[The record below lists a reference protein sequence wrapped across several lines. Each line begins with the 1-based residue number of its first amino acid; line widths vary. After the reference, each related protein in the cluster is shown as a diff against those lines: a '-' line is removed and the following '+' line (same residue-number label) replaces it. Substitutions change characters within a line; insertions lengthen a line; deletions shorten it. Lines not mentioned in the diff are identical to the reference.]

1 MVNLADITR
10 ESGQGAGLAALSR
23 LYGLDQTQT
32 NRAIEA
38 VLPAFTL
45 AFQRLA
51 LNPVAFGELLK
62 AVGSGSYAPFF
73 DNPGQSQAA
82 ASGAAVLNQLFRS
95 PEGAQQVAAKA
106 AALTGVGMQVM
117 QQMMPVLAATIV
129 GGMFRTA
136 SVEGF
141 ADLLRQWGD
150 ALRTAGETLNPPK
163 PQDPWSVWQEAAGR
177 MMGLRPSAPPKPAA
191 PEPTTVLDAWVAMVG
206 AMTGAMPG
214 AALAAAPAPTPEVST
229 LRPAIPPLPEPSFDD
244 DEAEEAVPHDRVPDA
259 PPNETGSGV
268 EPNPFEAVSQ
278 MFETGREVH
287 AQHVAAFQSILDNVW
302 GTGRKA

>member
-23 LYGLDQTQT
+23 LYGLDQTQA

-38 VLPAFTL
+38 LLPAFTL

-51 LNPVAFGELLK
+51 LNPVALGDLLR
-62 AVGSGSYAPFF
+62 AVGSGTYAPFF

-82 ASGAAVLNQLFRS
+82 KQGAAVLDQLFRS
-95 PEGAQQVAAKA
+95 PEGARQVAEQA

-150 ALRTAGETLNPPK
+150 ALRSAGEKLDPPK
-163 PQDPWSVWQEAAGR
+163 PQDPWSAWQDAAGR
-177 MMGLRPSAPPKPAA
+177 MMGLRPTAPPKPAA
-191 PEPTTVLDAWVAMVG
+191 PEPTSVLDAWVAMVG
-206 AMTGAMPG
+206 AMTGASAG
-214 AALAAAPAPTPEVST
+214 AAPAPQKSVAH
-229 LRPAIPPLPEPSFDD
+229 PAVQPIPEPSFDD
-244 DEAEEAVPHDRVPDA
+244 DEAEETVPHEEASAASPDKA
-259 PPNETGSGV
+259 GAGSA
-268 EPNPFEAVSQ
+268 PNPFEAVSQ
-278 MFETGREVH
+278 MFETGRDVH

-302 GTGRKA
+302 GPSRKA